1 MLFSGM
7 KTKRA
12 IQLLVLGVLC
22 VSISNAPAA
31 DKTTK
36 DQTISG
42 KEIFARE
49 WLPNDPRSHGGDGL
63 GPVFNDSSCVACHNQ
78 GGVGGAGP
86 VSKNVDIVSVIS
98 NFQVVQAQRNS
109 VTSKLVRGLFGLDA
123 GGDKAITQAIKR
135 ESARL
140 AKIHPGFRTARS
152 VVLHR
157 FGLDPRYAAF
167 RTKLTGVGGFPGFRS
182 AVAFDIPIA
191 EASSVPQE
199 KRLSRNFQQ
208 IQKANQ
214 EMLRVRQELGNAV
227 FTQRTFHNSAQVL
240 TSQRNPIALFGTGLI
255 GSVSDKA
262 IETQAEKKFKG
273 FPNISG
279 RVARL
284 RDGRIGRF
292 GWKAQKATLYD
303 FTMTAC
309 AVELGLHVP
318 DHPQSGVPTNPK
330 YKATG
335 FDLNQDECDA
345 LVGYLKALPSPVEKS
360 TKDGVGAEFLNAGK
374 HLFAASGCAN
384 CHVEKMDQVAGIY
397 SDLLVHDMG
406 DDLGDTGEY
415 GVFIPDSPSEE
426 EFQAQ
431 QAEPLAKGET
441 KKRKG
446 PLGANRL
453 EWRTA
458 PLWGLRDSSPY
469 MHDGR
474 AKTIEQAIA
483 FHGGE
488 GAASTSRYFMLKPAE
503 RQQVLGFLKS
513 LTAPDAKQV
522 ASIEK

>member
-1 MLFSGM
+1 MLFSGL

-12 IQLLVLGVLC
+12 IPLVALCVLC
-22 VSISNAPAA
+22 FSVNELTAA
-31 DKTTK
+31 EKTANDK
-36 DQTISG
+36 TISG

-49 WLPNDPRSHGGDGL
+49 WLPDDPRSHGGDGL

-86 VSKNVDIVSVIS
+86 ASKNVDIVSVVSHI
-98 NFQVVQAQRNS
+98 QRTRQ
-109 VTSKLVRGLFGLDA
+109 TSASSQIVRSLFGLDT
-123 GGDKAITQAIKR
+123 GDIKADIEAVKR
-135 ESARL
+135 ESRRL
-140 AKIHPGFRTARS
+140 AKVHPGFLTARS

-157 FGLDPRYAAF
+157 FGLQSNYADW
-167 RTKLTGVGGFPGFRS
+167 RQKLSGAGSFPGFGRGVNMS
-182 AVAFDIPIA
+182 TLAVDTAI
-191 EASSVPQE
+191 VPKEQRIDP
-199 KRLSRNFQQ
+199 KFKQ
-208 IQKANQ
+208 IQNANR
-214 EMLRVRQELGNAV
+214 EMLRVRGELGVNV
-227 FTQRTFHNSAQVL
+227 FSRTSFQQGATIIV
-240 TSQRNPIALFGTGLI
+240 SQRNPIALFGGGLI
-255 GSVSDKA
+255 DSISDEA
-262 IETQAEKKFKG
+262 LETQAEQKFKG

-318 DHPQSGVPTNPK
+318 DHPQSGVPTKPQ

-345 LVGYLKALPSPVEKS
+345 LVNYLKALPAPVEKS
-360 TKDGVGAEFLNAGK
+360 TTDGVAAEYLSKGK
-374 HLFAASGCAN
+374 HLFVESGCSN

-406 DDLGDTGEY
+406 QDLGDTGDY
-415 GVFIPDSPSEE
+415 GVFIPDSPGDE
-426 EFQAQ
+426 EFQSQ
-431 QAEPLAKGET
+431 QVDEPLAKGET
-441 KKRKG
+441 KKKKG

-458 PLWGLRDSSPY
+458 PLWGLRDSGPY

-488 GAASTSRYFMLKPAE
+488 GVASANRYFMLSLAE
-503 RQQVLGFLKS
+503 RHQVLGFLKS
-513 LTAPDAKQV
+513 LTAPNAKQV
-522 ASIEK
+522 ASIDK